1 LGASFEGQR
10 CVSSL
15 EKEDE
20 VSGFWCLEDDP
31 IDYLVVYLEGKEPK
45 DFLRQRFILARFEA
59 LLFEDFV

>member
-20 VSGFWCLEDDP
+20 EVFGFWCLEDDS
-31 IDYLVVYLEGKEPK
+31 IGYLVVYLEEKEPK
-45 DFLRQRFILARFEA
+45 DFLGQRFILARF
-59 LLFEDFV
+59 

>member
-1 LGASFEGQR
+1 M
-10 CVSSL
+10 
-15 EKEDE
+15 
-20 VSGFWCLEDDP
+20 SGFWCLEDDP